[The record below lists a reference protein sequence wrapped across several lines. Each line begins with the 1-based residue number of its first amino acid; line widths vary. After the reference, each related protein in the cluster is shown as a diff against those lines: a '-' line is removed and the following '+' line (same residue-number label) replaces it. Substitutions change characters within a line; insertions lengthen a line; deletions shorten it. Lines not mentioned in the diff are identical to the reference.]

1 MQSAIWEI
9 LYVDI
14 RRSFTEGTAMKHK
27 QSCIQSEA
35 VVGLLFFKKMF
46 VYFDFQTSN
55 GEMIFNYQKWKDS
68 KPG

>member
-1 MQSAIWEI
+1 
-9 LYVDI
+9 
-14 RRSFTEGTAMKHK
+14 MKHK